1 MSLIELERISI
12 YRGKRELLRDVSFT
26 VDAGEFVV
34 MIGPNGVG
42 KSSLLEV
49 VTGDLPHQSGQL
61 QLFGTALSDWP
72 LDQLALR
79 RAVMRQSIKLELPF
93 TVGEVVM
100 MGRAPH
106 IQKRRYSEDRSIC
119 HQALKMVDLCGF
131 TERIYTELS
140 GGEQRR
146 VQLARVL
153 AQVWTSEL
161 MESDH
166 HSESTSESISS
177 TARPNLL
184 LLDEP
189 IANLDLEAQHRFM
202 SCVQRFTRVGG
213 GALCVVHD
221 LNIAAQYASRVI
233 VFGDHQ
239 LLADGTPAQ
248 TLTPELIGHIFRV
261 QARCF
266 HIEGLD
272 YPIITT
278 QAR

>member
-1 MSLIELERISI
+1 MTLIELERISI
-12 YRGKRELLRDVSFT
+12 YRGRRELLSEVSFT
-26 VDAGEFVV
+26 VGSGELVV

-49 VTGDLPHQSGQL
+49 VTGDLTYLSGQVK
-61 QLFGTALSDWP
+61 LFGTALSDWP

-106 IQKRRYSEDRSIC
+106 IHRRQYSEDLSIC
-119 HQALKMVDLCGF
+119 HQALKMVDLSDF

-153 AQVWTSEL
+153 AQVWSAKLAGT
-161 MESDH
+161 DH
-166 HSESTSESISS
+166 HMGPMPESVAS
-177 TARPNLL
+177 TVQPNLL

-202 SCVQRFTRVGG
+202 ECVQRFTRVGG

-233 VFGDHQ
+233 VFGDQ
-239 LLADGTPAQ
+239 KLIADGPPFEI
-248 TLTPELIGHIFRV
+248 LTPKLISQIFHV
-261 QARCF
+261 QAQCLQF
-266 HIEGLD
+266 EGLD

>member
-106 IQKRRYSEDRSIC
+106 IQNRRYSEDRSIC

-161 MESDH
+161 TESDH
-166 HSESTSESISS
+166 HSGSTSESIPS

-261 QARCF
+261 QARCL